1 MRRLRLLALLLCL
14 VQPLAARA
22 GAGAD
27 GELGEGTAMPTAAP
41 EAGPAVALTAPADQ
55 ADALGDVIG
64 SDEAAGGMPPALDV
78 PELLP
83 WVPTIDLTN
92 DAIDIWDRIRRG
104 FGMPD
109 LVSEEV
115 DRQEIAYLS
124 HPAYLD
130 RAFARARPF
139 LYHIVA
145 ELEARGMP
153 TELALLPMVESA
165 FNPRAY
171 SRSRAAGLWQFI
183 PSTGRLFKLE
193 QNAWVDERRDVVA
206 STDAALDYLQYVYER
221 HGDWHLALASYNW
234 GEGAVARALRKNR
247 DAGKPM
253 EYAHLKMPGETRLYV
268 PKLQALKNIVAQPEL
283 FGFELP
289 YVANKTHFA
298 TIDSPPGMDLA
309 TAAEFA
315 DITIEEFVELNPA
328 FKRPVIPDGTQPIVL
343 PADRVDTFR
352 ANLALSG
359 DAATRWRSY
368 SVRKSDT
375 LSALASRF
383 GSTPTVL
390 AEVNGIS
397 VRSRLR
403 PGSTLLV
410 PVGDDAESALR
421 AARVL
426 PDEPKFTKRK
436 RYRRRQSR

>member
-1 MRRLRLLALLLCL
+1 MRRFRRLLVLLCL
-14 VQPLAARA
+14 DLTLAAATLAGAEVGPDPAPVAPEPGPPQAATDADAGDAGEPSDPRA
-22 GAGAD
+22 G
-27 GELGEGTAMPTAAP
+27 
-41 EAGPAVALTAPADQ
+41 
-55 ADALGDVIG
+55 G
-64 SDEAAGGMPPALDV
+64 SGLMVSMPPALEL
-78 PELLP
+78 PEFLP
-83 WVPTIDLTN
+83 RVPTVDLTN
-92 DAIDIWDRIRRG
+92 DAIDVWDRIRRG

-109 LVSEEV
+109 LVSADV

-130 RAFARARPF
+130 RAFERARPF

-145 ELEARGMP
+145 ELEERGMP

-165 FNPRAY
+165 YNPRAY

-183 PSTGRLFKLE
+183 PSTARVFKLE

-206 STDAALDYLQYVYER
+206 STDAALDYLQYIYER

-247 DAGKPM
+247 EAGKPE
-253 EYAHLKMPGETRLYV
+253 EYAHLRMPNETRLYV

-283 FGFELP
+283 YGIALP
-289 YVANKTHFA
+289 YVANKTHFD
-298 TIDSPPGMDLA
+298 TIDSPPGIDLA
-309 TAAEFA
+309 TAAAFA
-315 DITIEEFVELNPA
+315 DISLEEFVELNPA

-343 PADRVDTFR
+343 PADRIDTFR

-368 SVRKSDT
+368 SVRRADT
-375 LSALASRF
+375 LSTLASRF

-397 VRSRLR
+397 VRARLR

-410 PVGDDAESALR
+410 PVGDDPESALR

-426 PDEPKFTKRK
+426 PDEPKLKKRRRRVRK
-436 RYRRRQSR
+436 RH

>member
-1 MRRLRLLALLLCL
+1 MRCPPLLALMLCL
-14 VQPLAARA
+14 TLSPAAIA
-22 GAGAD
+22 VETD
-27 GELGEGTAMPTAAP
+27 
-41 EAGPAVALTAPADQ
+41 EAGPPPAAESAPGA
-55 ADALGDVIG
+55 
-64 SDEAAGGMPPALDV
+64 EAAAEAGPPQTPDEDGAGGSGMAVRRPPVLDV

-83 WVPTIDLTN
+83 WVPTVDLTN
-92 DAIDIWDRIRRG
+92 DAIDVWDRIRRG

-109 LVSEEV
+109 LASDEV
-115 DRQEIAYLS
+115 HRQEIAYLS

-130 RAFARARPF
+130 RAFERARPF

-165 FNPRAY
+165 YNPRAY

-183 PSTGRLFKLE
+183 PSTGRVFNLE

-206 STDAALDYLQYVYER
+206 STDAALDYLQYVYEM

-234 GEGAVARALRKNR
+234 GEGAVARALGKNR
-247 DAGKPM
+247 SAGEPL
-253 EYAHLKMPGETRLYV
+253 EYAHLKMPNETRLYV

-283 FGFELP
+283 YGIELP

-298 TIDSPPGMDLA
+298 TIDSPPGIDLA

-315 DITIEEFVELNPA
+315 DISLEEFVQLNPG

-343 PADRVDTFR
+343 PASRIETFR

-375 LSALASRF
+375 LNDLARRF

-403 PGSTLLV
+403 PGATLLV
-410 PVGDDAESALR
+410 PVGENAEAALR

-426 PDEPKFTKRK
+426 PDEPKPKQRK
-436 RYRRRQSR
+436 RRYRSKRRSRR

>member
-1 MRRLRLLALLLCL
+1 MRRLRLLALMLCL
-14 VQPLAARA
+14 ALPLTARA
-22 GAGAD
+22 GTGAG
-27 GELGEGTAMPTAAP
+27 GEIGESEAMPTAAP
-41 EAGPAVALTAPADQ
+41 EAGQTVALTAPADQ
-55 ADALGDVIG
+55 GDGPGEVIG
-64 SDEAAGGMPPALDV
+64 SDRTSGAMPPALDV

-92 DAIDIWDRIRRG
+92 DAIDVWDRIRRG

-139 LYHIVA
+139 LFHIVA

-253 EYAHLKMPGETRLYV
+253 EYAHLKMPSETRLYV

-298 TIDSPPGMDLA
+298 TIGSPPGIDLA

-352 ANLALSG
+352 ANVALSG

-390 AEVNGIS
+390 AEVNGIG

-426 PDEPKFTKRK
+426 PDEPKFKKRK
-436 RYRRRQSR
+436 RYRRRSR